1 MGYTLLGRRLSVF
14 FFPFLCSLVL
24 VGCESPDFETSKS
37 DNGSSLG
44 GQRHFSRRASI
55 DFIDPITSEPVLSRE
70 RTIDPE
76 GFARYFQAQSLRNK
90 ENPNGRY
97 KQTVVLP
104 GETQPR
110 AYSLIEND
118 PAGELVA
125 FSSDGNRFRS
135 VFDSYTGLIVRFP
148 PINSP
153 GGNYQGSHTYI
164 WTLPETESDQ
174 PTLLSVFGEEI
185 SVDNRTLTVSY
196 HYSYNFDFAN
206 NAISDLEGSVTVNG
220 IDVGPIFSGAGL
232 SCPTSGLYKVHEVI
246 NPPAADQIVRDWSY
260 HQRALKFEDNF
271 PEIDT
276 KSPDPVEITNTIVWD
291 DGAPVSG
298 PVGWSV
304 SFDDN
309 ENSKTGVD
317 TNISAT
323 WNPVE
328 RIVQKS
334 VSPDEIEAEDRFK
347 DVKLAV
353 EAEAVAY
360 PGNEGV
366 APVEYRITNDVTVG
380 AQVEFAIINET
391 IEPERPFTEGN
402 PTATLKATAVFID
415 KEFPEED
422 VTWKVGLKDPEGNL
436 VVENLA
442 DGTGCD
448 IEAVWDG
455 TVNGQAVSDPELY
468 TFGIEAEACGGGI
481 VIGVGLRSA
490 QGARFQEET
499 DGEGECLFAQSDVPV
514 STTFQISDI
523 RFGGNSEV
531 ERTNNGPYLV
541 YDYINDSAPNDVAQ
555 WQKDGDK
562 VVPVVMKE
570 GSTLYAKVDLQAL
583 GRVRKLQE
591 LRAKVKFENGG
602 TESVVAEDLTQVAL
616 PMESLGSGLGASATI
631 KFKLPNGIGRHRVTI
646 DWEAEIQTDLF
657 HSTTFTQT
665 TPEEPAHMVYTVLGE
680 QPADTPNS
688 PDLSSKPE
696 LTYIWYNR
704 NTLRASTPRSVPGER
719 SPIDSATYWTSGL
732 SDAKDVSEKLCQ
744 RLYED
749 GNFLVDESVLL
760 GQPETSFYMKSALEE
775 IKIAPSTAVALAKL
789 YSNYLGAEAYVL
801 KLKAGHSDFNFTN
814 YIQMMG
820 ENNERSGTRELDYYA
835 SATVDPVPQ
844 NYGFH
849 LSRNS
854 PLNFSFLNISQD
866 PPEIYNWVQHTV
878 GSHYVLGVGSF
889 PANASSARV
898 IDPSWRVDGANGIS
912 GSNPDFALN
921 QRNVA
926 FPQQFISDFHRT
938 FSYLQFA
945 PRSPRTFA
953 NYKTSMP
960 ANPESEVQTVL
971 GLEAY
976 LKKYWYLYDSP
987 ADRALHGYND
997 PGFGGSVFKFSIH
1010 RSIEVNR

>member
-14 FFPFLCSLVL
+14 FFPLLCSLAL
-24 VGCESPDFETSKS
+24 VGCESADFETSKS

-70 RTIDPE
+70 RTLDPE
-76 GFARYFQAQSLRNK
+76 EFARYFQAQSLRNK

-153 GGNYQGSHTYI
+153 GGNCQGSHTYI

-220 IDVGPIFSGAGL
+220 IEVGPIFSGAGL

-360 PGNEGV
+360 TENEGV

-415 KEFPEED
+415 KEIPEED

-523 RFGGNSEV
+523 RFGGNSEL
-531 ERTNNGPYLV
+531 ERTDNGPYLV

-583 GRVRKLQE
+583 GRARKLQE

-602 TESVVAEDLTQVAL
+602 TESVVAENLTQVAL

-680 QPADTPNS
+680 SPENTPTGTPIISADPG
-688 PDLSSKPE
+688 KPE
-696 LTYIWYNR
+696 LAYIWYNG
-704 NTLRASTPRSVPGER
+704 NTFRAEAPSNDRRSRSPLDLATTWASGAGDVNTAAQALVKGFFERGNYLLSDEVITFYHPGDQFELKKVLGER
-719 SPIDSATYWTSGL
+719 QVDDSYSSSL
-732 SDAKDVSEKLCQ
+732 V
-744 RLYED
+744 RV
-749 GNFLVDESVLL
+749 FL
-760 GQPETSFYMKSALEE
+760 
-775 IKIAPSTAVALAKL
+775 
-789 YSNYLGAEAYVL
+789 NYLGIEAHLVVMNTSNISGRFSTYVN
-801 KLKAGHSDFNFTN
+801 GIGQSSTN
-814 YIQMMG
+814 
-820 ENNERSGTRELDYYA
+820 SGVSFIEHYA
-835 SATVDPVPQ
+835 SASLGSGPSPISLTNSSPIFVEHILIP
-844 NYGFH
+844 
-849 LSRNS
+849 RNGAVFDWLQYRTS
-854 PLNFSFLNISQD
+854 S
-866 PPEIYNWVQHTV
+866 HTV
-878 GSHYVLGVGSF
+878 VGVGALGSGM
-889 PANASSARV
+889 V
-898 IDPSWRVDGANGIS
+898 IEPSWRIDS
-912 GSNPDFALN
+912 GNNSNSLINPAFVLN
-921 QRNVA
+921 QRNLTYYQRFSSMFSQK
-926 FPQQFISDFHRT
+926 FPNVPLPMGFNNYRNSAPSSIS
-938 FSYLQFA
+938 
-945 PRSPRTFA
+945 
-953 NYKTSMP
+953 
-960 ANPESEVQTVL
+960 PEEQTVL
-971 GLEAY
+971 STSDY
-976 LKKYWYLYDSP
+976 LNKFWYLYGSP
-987 ADRALHGYND
+987 SLRSLHGYND
-997 PGFGGSVFKFSIH
+997 STLGDIFQFSTV
-1010 RSIEVNR
+1010 REVEIKL